1 MNQTAT
7 TMVQKPASTPPQA
20 AVWLKEEFIF
30 RQPRRGE
37 ICEATI
43 LDIGP
48 NDIIVDLGTKR
59 DGIVPPRD
67 LELLDD
73 SYRADLQVG
82 DRVPVAVLRTQGQK
96 GELFVSINKGLQQAD
111 WLRVKKLLDSGEA
124 IEAEVADANR
134 GGVVVSIGR
143 LRGFVPNSH
152 ISSIPRGLPGERLDE
167 AKANLVGRALW
178 LVVIEVNQQR
188 RRLVLSEREANRAR
202 RQALLEAL
210 TEGEVHTG
218 TVCSIVPFGA
228 FVDLGGI
235 DGLVHISE
243 LDWKHVRRPQE
254 VVSVGDE
261 IEVYVLSVDRER
273 ERIGLSRKRLL
284 PDPWLTVTE
293 NLNEG
298 QTIQGTVTNVASFG
312 AFVDVGE
319 GIEGL
324 VHVSEMP
331 DGEETRCSLQ
341 SGQQVWVQVLR
352 VDDER
357 HRISLSMRVVSWTEP
372 QLLDQEIVN
381 GGQQDQIDEMAG
393 HETAPGENTD

>member
-7 TMVQKPASTPPQA
+7 PTIQQQASSPQPTA
-20 AVWLKEEFIF
+20 AWLKEEFSY

-37 ICEATI
+37 IREATI

-48 NDIIVDLGTKR
+48 NDIIVDLGSKR

-82 DRVPVAVLRTQGQK
+82 DRVPVTVLRTQGQQ
-96 GELFVSINKGLQQAD
+96 GELLVSINKGLQQAD
-111 WLRVKKLLDSGEA
+111 WLRVKELLDSRKV
-124 IEAEVADANR
+124 IEAEVTDANR
-134 GGVVVSIGR
+134 GGVVVSVGR
-143 LRGFVPNSH
+143 LRGFVPSSH
-152 ISSIPRGLPGERLDE
+152 ISSIPRGLRGERLQE
-167 AKANLVGRALW
+167 AKAKLIGTTLW
-178 LVVIEVNQQR
+178 LVVIEVNQQH
-188 RRLVLSEREANRAR
+188 RRLVLSEREATRER

-210 TEGEVHTG
+210 TEGDVRTG

-235 DGLVHISE
+235 DGLLHISE
-243 LDWKHVRRPQE
+243 LDWKHVRRPE
-254 VVSVGDE
+254 DVVSVGDE
-261 IEVYVLSVDRER
+261 LDVYVISVDRER

-284 PDPWLTVTE
+284 PDPWLAVTE
-293 NLNEG
+293 NMSEG

-331 DGEETRCSLQ
+331 NGEETRSSLQ
-341 SGQQVWVQVLR
+341 SGEQVWVQVLR
-352 VDDER
+352 VDDGR
-357 HRISLSMRVVSWTEP
+357 HRISLSMRVVDWTEP
-372 QLLDQEIVN
+372 QPIEQEAVDPT
-381 GGQQDQIDEMAG
+381 QQEQTG
-393 HETAPGENTD
+393 ETAEHDTLTGGNTT

>member
-7 TMVQKPASTPPQA
+7 PIVDQLTGHPQPEA
-20 AVWLKEEFIF
+20 MWLKEEFSYK
-30 RQPRRGE
+30 QPQRGE
-37 ICEATI
+37 IREATI
-43 LDIGP
+43 LDIGAS
-48 NDIIVDLGTKR
+48 DILVDLGSKR

-82 DRVPVAVLRTQGQK
+82 DQVPVAVLRTQGHQ
-96 GELFVSINKGLQQAD
+96 GELIVSINKGLQQAD
-111 WLRVKKLLDSGEA
+111 WLRVKKLLDSREI
-124 IEAEVADANR
+124 IEAEVTDANR
-134 GGVVVSIGR
+134 GGVVVSVGR

-152 ISSIPRGLPGERLDE
+152 VSSIPRGFYGERLDE
-167 AKANLVGRALW
+167 AKANLVGTMLW

-188 RRLVLSEREANRAR
+188 RRLVLSEREANGER
-202 RQALLEAL
+202 RQALLSAL

-218 TVCSIVPFGA
+218 TVRSIVPYGA

-243 LDWKHVRRPQE
+243 MDWKHVRRPQE
-254 VVSVGDE
+254 VVSIGDE
-261 IEVYVLSVDRER
+261 IEVYVISVDRER
-273 ERIGLSRKRLL
+273 ERISLSRKRLL

-298 QTIQGTVTNVASFG
+298 QIVQGTVTNVASFG
-312 AFVDVGE
+312 AFVDVGD

-331 DGEETRCSLQ
+331 NGEETRSSLQ
-341 SGQQVWVQVLR
+341 SGEQMWVQVLR

-357 HRISLSMRVVSWTEP
+357 HRIGLSMRVASWPEP
-372 QLLDQEIVN
+372 PLPAPEVAGN
-381 GGQQDQIDEMAG
+381 EQQDQLGEIAG
-393 HETAPGENTD
+393 HEPATEGNTT